1 MNQKLGGILM
11 LQVKNLKKTYVSK
24 GKKVEAI
31 KGISF
36 ETEKGEIFAILGPN
50 GAGKTTTIK
59 SILRL
64 IIPDEGEIYIN
75 GIDVHKHPSH
85 ALKYVSAVLEG
96 NRNIHWKMTV
106 YENLKYFGHIRG
118 LGGKYLKSRIS
129 EILDFVELT
138 EKKNELAGKLSRG
151 MQQRLAIGIAL
162 LPDTPLILL
171 DEPTLGLDVESS
183 LKVRQMLEKLAK
195 DGKTILLSTHDMQL
209 VEKVANHVLIINKGK
224 VVVSDKKE
232 KLLDAFKKKRF
243 KISFLS
249 NNGYK
254 ELKKFGTLVEENG
267 EKILNIQIDNI
278 DQLYEVLEHFKS
290 KNIEIKRL
298 ESVMVNFEEVFV
310 NIVRG
315 DENGLS

>member
-1 MNQKLGGILM
+1 M

-24 GKKVEAI
+24 GKKVEAV
-31 KGISF
+31 KGITF

-106 YENLKYFGHIRG
+106 YENLKYFGYIRG

-129 EILDFVELT
+129 EILEFVELT

-209 VEKVANHVLIINKGK
+209 VEKVANHVLIINKGR

-254 ELKKFGTLVEENG
+254 ELEKFGTVVEENG
-267 EKILNIQIDNI
+267 EKILNIQIDNM
-278 DQLYEVLEHFKS
+278 DQLYEVLEHFKN

-315 DENGLS
+315 DEDGLS

>member
-1 MNQKLGGILM
+1 M

-24 GKKVEAI
+24 GKKVEAV
-31 KGISF
+31 KGITF

-106 YENLKYFGHIRG
+106 YENLKYFGYIRG

-129 EILDFVELT
+129 EILEFVELT

-183 LKVRQMLEKLAK
+183 LKVRQMLEKLTK

-209 VEKVANHVLIINKGK
+209 VEKVANHVLIINKGR

-254 ELKKFGTLVEENG
+254 ELEKFGTVVEENG
-267 EKILNIQIDNI
+267 EKILNIQIDNME
-278 DQLYEVLEHFKS
+278 QLYEVLEHFKS

>member
-1 MNQKLGGILM
+1 M

>member
-1 MNQKLGGILM
+1 M

-106 YENLKYFGHIRG
+106 YENLKYFGYIRG

-129 EILDFVELT
+129 EILEFVELT

>member
-1 MNQKLGGILM
+1 M

-24 GKKVEAI
+24 EKKVEAI

>member
-1 MNQKLGGILM
+1 M

-24 GKKVEAI
+24 GKKVEAV
-31 KGISF
+31 KGITF

-129 EILDFVELT
+129 EILEFVELT

-209 VEKVANHVLIINKGK
+209 VEKVANHVLIINKGR

-249 NNGYK
+249 NNGHK
-254 ELKKFGTLVEENG
+254 ELEKFGTVVEENG
-267 EKILNIQIDNI
+267 EKILNIQIDNME
-278 DQLYEVLEHFKS
+278 QLYEVLEHFKS

-315 DENGLS
+315 DEDGLS

>member
-1 MNQKLGGILM
+1 M

-24 GKKVEAI
+24 GKKVEAV
-31 KGISF
+31 KGITF

-106 YENLKYFGHIRG
+106 YENLKYFGYIRG

-129 EILDFVELT
+129 EILEFVELT

-183 LKVRQMLEKLAK
+183 LKVRQMLEKLTK

-209 VEKVANHVLIINKGK
+209 VEKVANHVLIINKGR